1 MSNLKMM
8 NVKLTTRR
16 RALDTIDMDVINN
29 KELSWQS
36 KDGKES
42 PTLDI

>member
-8 NVKLTTRR
+8 NVKLTTRK
-16 RALDTIDMDVINN
+16 RALNMDVINN

-36 KDGKES
+36 KDWKES